1 MNIEEYIASG
11 NLEQYALGLGS
22 ASERAEVEAM
32 LALYPQLQS
41 ELEEIEASIFQYAQ
55 ANAVQPS
62 AGLKNKVLEAIKAEA
77 TPVVQLHEAKSK
89 NRVNWLAAASIA
101 LLLASIAGNFM
112 LYNKYQTTSAKV
124 FALENEKSV
133 LANDLNAERTKYDQT
148 NGMLAAISSP
158 TTTMVEMKG
167 LPIAP
172 ESKAMIYWNKSTEE
186 VYVSVAAL
194 PEAPAGMEYQLW
206 AIVDGAPVDA
216 GMLDLS
222 KADAMP
228 HKMKNFSSAQAFAV
242 TLEKKGGSPTPTME
256 NMYVMGAVP
265 AGV

>member
-1 MNIEEYIASG
+1 LNIEEYIESG
-11 NLEQYALGLGS
+11 NLEQYALGLGT
-22 ASERAEVEAM
+22 AEERAEVEAM
-32 LALYPQLQS
+32 LALHPQLRA
-41 ELEEIEASIFQYAQ
+41 ELEEIEVSIFQYAQ

-62 AGLKNKVLEAIKAEA
+62 AGLKNKVLDAIKAEA
-77 TPVVQLHEAKSK
+77 TPVVQLNAANAGNK
-89 NRVNWLAAASIA
+89 VNWLAAASIA
-101 LLLASIAGNFM
+101 LLLGSLAGNFM
-112 LYNKYQTTSAKV
+112 LYNKYQSTSAKV

-133 LANDLNAERTKYDQT
+133 LANDLNLERTKYDQT

-158 TTTMVEMKG
+158 ATSLVEMKG

-194 PEAPAGMEYQLW
+194 PAPPEGMEYQLW

-222 KADAMP
+222 KADNMP
-228 HKMKNFSSAQAFAV
+228 HKMKSFSSAQAFAV